1 MAFGIVEMLERN
13 KLVEHPIVQHEE
25 HCLVGGVI
33 LNAKEALGS
42 IIRFHI
48 VHLRAGN
55 KAFVLFTIGRE
66 RHTSVEE
73 HFKVG
78 PHLIQSLLARN
89 FKHTMNHSHHPR
101 RHT

>member
-25 HCLVGGVI
+25 HSLVSGVV
-33 LNAKEALGS
+33 LNTKEALGS

-48 VHLRAGN
+48 VHLRTGN

-89 FKHTMNHSHHPR
+89 FKHTMNHSHHP
-101 RHT
+101 